1 MSHFSVLVVGNVDY
15 NMAPFHEFECDG
27 VDDEFVQTID
37 ITDRYK
43 ADYHKALE
51 DQKKDPN
58 AQYGF
63 KGKTFKEYLQDY
75 CGLHFAE
82 SPNSLDLEGEHKYGY
97 FYAVGEDDFK
107 VFDRTNPN
115 KFYDYYGS
123 GYKAFKLK
131 KPIKDINYRTGEEE
145 ETFYTNQAKVK
156 DIDFEG
162 KWAEEEKK
170 ARELYRKIVAA
181 LGYTPSLEHTW
192 ASLVDQF
199 YPEDGKEPT
208 LTRDKASEIYESQK
222 AVKDFAKLFED
233 KKLDRYELG
242 IFSKVDDFCMTEDEY
257 VKSQSIHSLSFGYVV
272 NREYHSRGDMGW
284 WACVS
289 NEKDPV
295 DWDTQYQEFIKSLN
309 PEDELTM
316 LDCHI

>member
-1 MSHFSVLVVGNVDY
+1 MSHFSILVVGNVDY

-37 ITDRYK
+37 ITEKERKKY
-43 ADYHKALE
+43 LE
-51 DQKKDPN
+51 AIEETKKNPDQK
-58 AQYGF
+58 YGF
-63 KGKTFKEYLQDY
+63 KGKTFYEYLKDY
-75 CGLHFAE
+75 CGYHFAE
-82 SPNSLDLEGEHKYGY
+82 SPNQIDLEGEHKYGY

-123 GYKAFKLK
+123 GYNAFKLK
-131 KPIKDINYRTGEEE
+131 KPIIRYNGDKEVEVSYVDH
-145 ETFYTNQAKVK
+145 AKVK

-162 KWAEEEKK
+162 KWAEAEKA
-170 ARELYRKIVAA
+170 AREEHRKVVKA
-181 LGYTPSLEHTW
+181 LGYVPSLEHPW
-192 ASLVDQF
+192 AALVDQF
-199 YPEDGKEPT
+199 APEKGEPT
-208 LTRDKASEIYESQK
+208 ITREKADEIYRSQK
-222 AVKDFAKLFED
+222 AVQDFKKALEE
-233 KKLDRYELG
+233 KKLDAIELG
-242 IFSKVDDFCMTEDEY
+242 FFCKVDDYCMSEDDY

-289 NEKDPV
+289 NEKEATT
-295 DWDTQYQEFIKSLN
+295 WDEEYLNFIKSLN